1 MKFLCDQMLGS
12 LARWLRLFGFDT
24 FYANSEIN
32 DDEVL
37 KIAETENRVLITRDK
52 ELIIRAKKKKIQLIE
67 TSLVDLDEQLKQV
80 IKNGDIDEKMI
91 LTRCSLCNTILD
103 EIKKKDVKTKVPEK
117 VYKNNDRFWFCSK
130 CDKIYWMGSHY
141 TKIQSKI
148 NKIKKHDFQV
158 KSF

>member
-24 FYANSEIN
+24 FYANSEIS

-37 KIAETENRVLITRDK
+37 RIAENENRILITRDK

-67 TSLVDLDEQLKQV
+67 TSLVDLDEQLIHVVK
-80 IKNGDIDEKMI
+80 KEFIDEKMI
-91 LTRCSLCNTILD
+91 LSRCSLCNTILE
-103 EIKKKDVKTKVPEK
+103 EIKKNDVKTKVPEK
-117 VYKNNDRFWFCSK
+117 VFLNNDRFWFCSK

-141 TKIQSKI
+141 NKIQSKI
-148 NKIKKHDFQV
+148 DQIKKA
-158 KSF
+158 